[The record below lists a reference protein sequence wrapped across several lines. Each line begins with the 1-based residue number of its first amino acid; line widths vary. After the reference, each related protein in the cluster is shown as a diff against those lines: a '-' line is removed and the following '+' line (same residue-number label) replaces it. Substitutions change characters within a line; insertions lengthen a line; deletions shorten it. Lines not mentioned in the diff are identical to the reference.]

1 MAKTSGVQIMEV
13 VDTTVQGSCDPRF
26 EAMRGILQANID
38 SGADLG
44 ASVAVVVNGEN
55 VVDLWG
61 GYADHER
68 TTAWQ
73 ADTLVNV
80 WSTTKTMMAVS
91 ALVLVDRGELDP
103 YQKVAH
109 YWPAFAQNGK
119 QDIEVR
125 HLLSHTSGVSGW
137 AQPVQVSDLYD
148 WEKSTSMLAA
158 QAPWWEPGTASG
170 YHALNQGHLVGEVIR
185 RITSS
190 KLGEFFAREIAGPL
204 GADFHIG
211 LSPSEF
217 HRVSPVVPPPP
228 LPIDLSTLD
237 MDSPLVKTF
246 TGPAPDASECWTS
259 EWRQADIGAANG
271 HGNARSVARVQSLI
285 TNRGEV
291 DGVRLLS
298 PATIERIFDV
308 QSDNVDIVLGVPER
322 FGLGYGLPCEG
333 MPFAMDAKLCFWGGW
348 GGSMIVNDL
357 EHAMTVTYM
366 MNRMEAGLVGDTRG
380 FDLISAAFA
389 GIV

>member
-217 HRVSPVVPPPP
+217 HCVSPVVPPPP

-348 GGSMIVNDL
+348 GGSMIVNDID
-357 EHAMTVTYM
+357 HAMTVTYM

-389 GIV
+389 GIE

>member
-1 MAKTSGVQIMEV
+1 MAAEV
-13 VDTTVQGSCDPRF
+13 TVEGTCDERF
-26 EAMRGILQANID
+26 AAMRDVLAANIA

-44 ASVAVVVNGEN
+44 ASVAVVLQGEP

-61 GYADHER
+61 GWADHER
-68 TTAWQ
+68 TVPWQ

-80 WSTTKTMMAVS
+80 WSTTKTMMALS
-91 ALVLVDRGELDP
+91 ALTLMDRGELDP

-109 YWPAFAQNGK
+109 YWPEFAQNGK
-119 QDIEVR
+119 ADIEVR

-137 AQPVQVSDLYD
+137 DQPVAVDDIYD

-158 QAPWWEPGTASG
+158 QAPWWEPGSASG

-185 RITSS
+185 RITGQ
-190 KLGEFFAREIAGPL
+190 KLGEYFAAEIAGPI

-211 LSPSEF
+211 LAPSEF
-217 HRVSPVVPPPP
+217 GRVSPVVPPP
-228 LPIDLSTLD
+228 LPIDLATLD
-237 MDSPLVKTF
+237 LTSPMVRTF
-246 TGPAPDASECWTS
+246 TGPAPQADVAWTA

-271 HGNARSVARVQSLI
+271 HGNARSVAKVQSAI
-285 TNRGEV
+285 TNGGAV
-291 DGVRLLS
+291 GGVQLLS

-308 QSDNVDIVLGVPER
+308 QSDGVDLVLGVPER
-322 FGLGYGLPCEG
+322 FGLGYGLPCDG
-333 MPFAMDAKLCFWGGW
+333 MPFPLDAKVCFWGGW

-357 EHAMTVTYM
+357 EHGMTVAYM

-389 GIV
+389 ALG